1 MLKCGA
7 MEVADAI
14 LNGDYGRPTNTH
26 VDVIKGYENR
36 MIPLFSEP
44 QRELVEYLMNTD
56 GCMVDDLIKEICT
69 KENKNVDFE
78 SLKSIYYGR
87 QEQ

>member
-1 MLKCGA
+1 MTTAEKRRIAEALKKELKA
-7 MEVADAI
+7 KYVF
-14 LNGDYGRPTNTH
+14 
-26 VDVIKGYENR
+26 VDFDYENR
-36 MIPLFSEP
+36 MIPLFSEH

-56 GCMVDDLIKEICT
+56 GCMIDDLIKDICT

-78 SLKSIYYGR
+78 SLKSTYYGR

>member
-1 MLKCGA
+1 MDTFYEKQMRAKDLKKRLKA
-7 MEVADAI
+7 KHVFV
-14 LNGDYGRPTNTH
+14 DYR
-26 VDVIKGYENR
+26 YENR

-44 QRELVEYLMNTD
+44 QRELVEYIMNTD

-78 SLKSIYYGR
+78 SLKSTYYGR

>member
-1 MLKCGA
+1 
-7 MEVADAI
+7 
-14 LNGDYGRPTNTH
+14 
-26 VDVIKGYENR
+26 
-36 MIPLFSEP
+36 MIPLFSEH

-78 SLKSIYYGR
+78 SLKSTYYGR
-87 QEQ
+87 QES

>member
-1 MLKCGA
+1 MTTAEKRRIAEALKKELKA
-7 MEVADAI
+7 KYVF
-14 LNGDYGRPTNTH
+14 
-26 VDVIKGYENR
+26 VDFDYENR

-78 SLKSIYYGR
+78 SLKSTYYGR
-87 QEQ
+87 QES